1 MSGPAPVG
9 NVAPN
14 FRLPRLVGILNVM
27 FSTQI
32 LICGLF
38 MGGYVLTI
46 PLMARVFSQLQG
58 QVEQQAETARKTQL
72 KALAEDE
79 EKAKTEQ
86 EKIEVAA
93 RRIELENRPKGML
106 PATVDFTQMGM
117 SSPEFLAFSWTEILT
132 GLALNVMML
141 VSGIGLMS
149 WKPWARSLGLWTAG
163 LKIVRL
169 ALVYGFFIL
178 AIVPP
183 LGLKMAKVAVDMI
196 NMQGTPF
203 PRSPGGAPP
212 ADLFARV
219 YTVMYSGMGLGFM
232 LFGMIYPAIL
242 LWLLTRPGVKAA
254 CSGRLKLPKEPKQP
268 W

>member
-14 FRLPRLVGILNVM
+14 FRVPRLVGILNVM

-32 LICGLF
+32 LVCGLF
-38 MGGYVLTI
+38 LGAYTLTI
-46 PLMARVFSQLQG
+46 PVMARFFSQLQV
-58 QVEQQAETARKTQL
+58 QVERQAETARKTQL

-79 EKAKTEQ
+79 AKAKTDQ

-106 PATVDFTQMGM
+106 PPTVDFTQIGLGA
-117 SSPEFLAFSWTEILT
+117 PEFIAFCWTELLT
-132 GLALNVMML
+132 GYALNIALL

-149 WKPWARSLGLWTAG
+149 WKPWARSLGVWTAA

-169 ALVYGFFIL
+169 ALIYGYFIL
-178 AIVPP
+178 AVVPP
-183 LGLKMAKVAVDMI
+183 LGQKMAKVAVDMLT
-196 NMQGTPF
+196 MQGTPF
-203 PRSPGGAPP
+203 PSRGGTPP
-212 ADLFARV
+212 VDMLVRI
-219 YTVMYSGMGLGFM
+219 YTVMYSVMGLGFM
-232 LFGMIYPAIL
+232 VFGVIYPAIL
-242 LWLLTRPGVKAA
+242 IWVLTRPGVKAA